1 MLETETSNN
10 YGYTEA
16 PGGNFFDTENLK
28 CLKVPLTAPSFN
40 NFSTHMETSA
50 ARLEETLE
58 LLNLRYQTLF
68 FLASA
73 ALVTSAVFSVTKTF
87 GLTRL
92 PGLLLSTFLLTNAL
106 LVMVLDIPGTPRWAA
121 KYRRHIRK
129 NMRFLTRLTGKSL
142 WLAVLGASNMVTLK
156 SNKHVG
162 ALRFLFGTLTSLFVF
177 GVALTGFAIAV
188 RKSFRLEKAK
198 TVVKEA
204 SKGAYIDVFRKY
216 ALADPE
222 HGMQFEEFNRLCSD
236 YSSGRLQFDI
246 VDLYIIFN
254 VLDEHQKCAVN
265 EREFYEWLAGS
276 LVFL

>member
-1 MLETETSNN
+1 MLETETVNN

-16 PGGNFFDTENLK
+16 PGNNFFDTENLK
-28 CLKVPLTAPSFN
+28 CLKAPLTSPAFN
-40 NFSTHMETSA
+40 NFSTHMESSA

-73 ALVTSAVFSVTKTF
+73 ALVTSSVFSVTKTF
-87 GLTRL
+87 GFSTL
-92 PGLLLSTFLLTNAL
+92 PGLLLSLFLLTNSL

-156 SNKHVG
+156 SNRRVG

-177 GVALTGFAIAV
+177 AVAAV
-188 RKSFRLEKAK
+188 RKSFRLEKARN
-198 TVVKEA
+198 VVKET

-216 ALADPE
+216 ALSDPD

-236 YSSGRLQFDI
+236 YTSGRLQFDI